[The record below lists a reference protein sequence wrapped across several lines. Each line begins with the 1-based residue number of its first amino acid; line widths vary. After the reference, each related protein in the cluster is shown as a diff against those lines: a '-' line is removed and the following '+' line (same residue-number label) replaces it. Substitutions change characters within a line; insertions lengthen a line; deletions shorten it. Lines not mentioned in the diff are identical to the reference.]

1 MPEITF
7 SEQEVL
13 FAEALALIVA
23 ACIFAPIFRRI
34 GLGTVLGYLAAGVVV
49 QIFFSLP
56 SSEHPEELLHFAEFG
71 VVLFLFVIGLEL
83 NPSKLWRM
91 RGDIFGLGAVQMAA
105 CGLVIGAL
113 AWSVGGVRDPGA
125 VAVIGLG
132 LALSST
138 ALVMQVLDERQERA
152 APYGRKAFAILLFQD
167 LAIVPLLLLVAL
179 LAPSGEDT
187 TLADGLRQVAIAVVA
202 IIALILT
209 SRFGLNPLFRFLSKA
224 RMPEIMTAAALGV
237 VIMAALLMDF
247 AGMSYAMGAF
257 IAGVML
263 AESDYRHEIEADVE
277 PFRGLFMGLFFIA
290 VGLALDLDVVAE
302 NWLVILLAAPVI
314 MFLKAMII
322 SSLLVL
328 QGNSLPTSGRA
339 GIALQQSG
347 EFGFVLFAAAASS
360 ALLDDTTSAI
370 LIAIITLTMALSPV
384 FSLFEVF
391 FNRPDV
397 LEEPEET
404 FEDAT
409 GNVLLVGFGRVGQVV
424 SQPLLAEAFDVTILD
439 NSADRIRQAARFGFR
454 VHFGDCTR
462 RDVLK
467 AAGLARADLVI
478 VCVEE
483 PDVVTRIIDLVK
495 AMAPETPVMVRARDR
510 EHAIALIRRGD
521 VGFHIRETLE
531 SSFRLGEEALV
542 SLGRTRADASVVM
555 DRIRQLDRE
564 RLAEQV
570 SGDLESGRD
579 RLHTN
584 TIRPE
589 PLTKAPVGDD

>member
-13 FAEALALIVA
+13 FAEALALIAA
-23 ACIFAPIFRRI
+23 ACIFAPAFRRI
-34 GLGTVLGYLAAGVVV
+34 GLGTVLGYLAAGVTV

-56 SSEHPEELLHFAEFG
+56 SSEHPEDLLHFAEFG

-83 NPSKLWRM
+83 NPAKLWRM
-91 RGDIFGLGAVQMAA
+91 RGDILGLGAVQMLA
-105 CGLVIGAL
+105 CGTILGIV
-113 AWSVGGVRDPGA
+113 AWGFVGIADPGA
-125 VAVIGLG
+125 AAVVGFG

-138 ALVMQVLDERQERA
+138 ALVMQVLDERGERA
-152 APYGRKAFAILLFQD
+152 APYGRKSFAILLFQD
-167 LAIVPLLLLVAL
+167 LAIVPLLLLVAF
-179 LAPSGEDT
+179 LAPSGDGT
-187 TLADGLRQVAIAVVA
+187 TLADGAQQVGIAIAA
-202 IIALILT
+202 IAALVLA
-209 SRFGLNPLFRFLSKA
+209 SRFALNPLFRFLAIA

-237 VIMAALLMDF
+237 VIMAALLMDA

-263 AESDYRHEIEADVE
+263 ADSDYRHEIEADVE
-277 PFRGLFMGLFFIA
+277 PFRGLFMGLFFMA
-290 VGLALDLDVVAE
+290 VGLALDLDIVAA
-302 NWLVILLAAPVI
+302 NWLLIALAAPLVMIVKAVI
-314 MFLKAMII
+314 ITG
-322 SSLLVL
+322 LLAL
-328 QGNSLPTSGRA
+328 QGNSLPISART

-347 EFGFVLFAAAASS
+347 EFGFVLFGAAAAST
-360 ALLDDTTSAI
+360 LLDDRTSAI
-370 LIAIITLTMALSPV
+370 LIAIITLTMALSPL
-384 FSLFEVF
+384 FSLLEVF
-391 FNRPDV
+391 FSRPAP

-424 SQPLLAEAFDVTILD
+424 SQPLLAEGIGVTILD
-439 NSADRIRQAARFGFR
+439 NSAERIRQAARFGFR

-467 AAGLARADLVI
+467 AAGLARANLVI

-495 AMAPETPVMVRARDR
+495 AMVPDTPVMVRARDR

-521 VGFHIRETLE
+521 VSFHVRETLE

-542 SLGRTRADASVVM
+542 SLGRTRAEAAIVLE
-555 DRIRQLDRE
+555 RIRQLDRE

-570 SGDLESGRD
+570 SGNLESGRD

-589 PLTKAPVGDD
+589 PLTKASVSDD